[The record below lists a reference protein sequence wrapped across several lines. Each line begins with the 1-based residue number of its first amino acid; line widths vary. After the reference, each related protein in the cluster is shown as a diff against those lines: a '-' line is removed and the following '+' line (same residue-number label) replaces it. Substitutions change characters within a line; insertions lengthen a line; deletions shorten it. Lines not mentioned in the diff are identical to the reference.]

1 MSGQRRI
8 WVGIACGM
16 AAGAVWGVV
25 FLAPELLHGFSAL
38 QLTLG
43 RYLTYGLLAAIL
55 IASRW
60 RKLAGQLT
68 PAHWRALARLA
79 FVGNT
84 LYYILLSTAV
94 RTGGIA
100 MTSLIIGFL
109 PVAVTIVGSRDRGA
123 VPLGRLLPSLSLC
136 VAGAVCIGWQSLL
149 VPSSRPLAAQITGL
163 VCAIGAVMSWTLYA
177 VDNSRWLAR
186 LESVSADDWNL
197 LVGVVT
203 GVQSLL
209 LIPVVLL
216 VDRAPHSTA
225 AWVEFAVV
233 SACVAFLASI
243 VGNGLWNRMSRLL
256 PLTLVGQMILFET
269 LFALVYGLVW
279 EQRWPTPLESVAFVL
294 VVLSVM
300 SCIAVHGREM
310 SAGHQGAVLEVPD

>member
-1 MSGQRRI
+1 MG
-8 WVGIACGM
+8 
-16 AAGAVWGVV
+16 AGAVWGVI
-25 FLAPELLHGFSAL
+25 FLAPELLRGFGAL

-43 RYLTYGLLAAIL
+43 RYLTYGVLAALL

-60 RKLAGQLT
+60 RALSGRLT
-68 PAHWRALARLA
+68 RTHWRALAWLA

-100 MTSLIIGFL
+100 MTALIIGFL
-109 PVAVTIVGSRDRGA
+109 PVAVTIVGSRERGA
-123 VPLGRLLPSLSLC
+123 VPLRRLLPSLSLC
-136 VAGAVCIGWQSLL
+136 VAGAVCIGWQALF
-149 VPSSRPLAAQITGL
+149 VPSSRPVAAQITGL
-163 VCAIGAVMSWTLYA
+163 FCAIGAVASWTAYA

-197 LVGVVT
+197 LTGVVT
-203 GVQSLL
+203 GAQSLVLVPVAL
-209 LIPVVLL
+209 LI
-216 VDRAPHSTA
+216 DRTSHGAS
-225 AWVEFAVV
+225 AWAEFGVV

-269 LFALVYGLVW
+269 LFGLVYGLIW
-279 EQRWPTPLESVAFVL
+279 ERRLPTLLECVAFVL

-300 SCIAVHGREM
+300 SCIAVHGLTTQSER
-310 SAGHQGAVLEVPD
+310 SPDAKYRLRQTST